1 MAHVM
6 VALDMLEEIG
16 GMDANMLS
24 HVADMVLRSKERVL
38 QLLPLV
44 RRLVAL
50 GARPEQAFFHELL
63 NRCMSFGGDG
73 VGEAI
78 AVCDIMYHI
87 NVPFTAQTEAIAV
100 RIREAFEEDP
110 TFADV
115 EAWHLV
121 TPDIRGVQED
131 KEAAEDSD
139 WITIREMTPET
150 ERVLARHGGA
160 GAAVHALD
168 SFRDLGMWEEGSE
181 WTDATGSDSADFTSN
196 ASDDDID
203 FRE

>member
-1 MAHVM
+1 M

-110 TFADV
+110 TFAGV

-131 KEAAEDSD
+131 EEAAEDAD

-168 SFRDLGMWEEGSE
+168 SLRDLGMWEEGSE
-181 WTDATGSDSADFTSN
+181 WTDATDATGSDSAD
-196 ASDDDID
+196 SDDDISI
-203 FRE
+203 FAGNRN